1 MAGIGN
7 PITILLVDDDESIR
21 RFVRG
26 MLTSHRYQVIEASD
40 GAEALDVASAH
51 QGPIHLL
58 LTDII
63 MPKINGL
70 VIAERLAQL
79 RPETAVRFMS
89 GYVEAGLVSAHH
101 PDAVLLEKPFTLDRL
116 IEAVRAAL
124 ASRQIVSQ

>member
-1 MAGIGN
+1 MTGIGG
-7 PITILLVDDDESIR
+7 PVTILLVDDDESIR

-26 MLTSHRYQVIEASD
+26 ALTHHGNQIIEAGD

-51 QGPIHLL
+51 DGRIHLL

-70 VIAERLAQL
+70 GLAELLAPL
-79 RPETAVRFMS
+79 RPDMAVRFMS
-89 GYVEAGLVSAHH
+89 GYVESGLVSANH
-101 PDAVLLEKPFTLDRL
+101 PDAVLLQKPFTSERL

-124 ASRQIVSQ
+124 AP